1 MTEAEKRLEQIR
13 SLTEALKREGFQDI
27 CYYMIRTQRVQI
39 SVFPGDSIRQEEMD
53 DTMYSIEASYQGKK
67 SRMYTNHP
75 EETKRVIQILKES
88 SEVYGQAENAGL
100 IYDECTPEDISF
112 SWNEPEEII
121 PVIKKAWEKA
131 TDASLVFLVQKCCYE
146 QNFREI
152 WMIDEQMHRICD
164 VDGYHCFNI
173 RIAAG
178 KDGTRSSAADC
189 IYGKNL
195 QTMEI
200 EHCVDRVICEA
211 QNSLGGEKLL
221 SGRYSVI
228 LGGNVA
234 AELLEAFLPA
244 FYAENLQRD
253 DSPLKGKWQ
262 EQIASPGIWMREIP
276 GFDKGRIHRTVDD
289 EGIPVTEKAL
299 IRNGIFVQQLYNR
312 KTAQKDGVPSTGN
325 GFRPSVQ
332 SDVETG
338 ITNVV
343 LGMKAE
349 QTSSRSG
356 LEMEMAEGILVT
368 QVDGV
373 FAGADS
379 TTGKFSLIA
388 GGRVVRNGREAETFR
403 EVTISGDFFECLGRI
418 KKAGNELYTTEPG
431 AMSVL
436 APDLWIG
443 ELTISGK

>member
-1 MTEAEKRLEQIR
+1 MTETEKRLEQIR
-13 SLTEALKREGFQDI
+13 RLTEGLKREGFQDI
-27 CYYMIRTQRVQI
+27 CYYMIRTQRIQI
-39 SVFPGDSIRQEEMD
+39 FLFPGADIRKEEMD
-53 DTMYSIEASYQGKK
+53 DTMYSIEASYKGKK

-88 SEVYGQAENAGL
+88 AEVYGQAENASL
-100 IYDECTPEDISF
+100 IYDERTPEDVSF
-112 SWNEPEEII
+112 SWSEPEEII

-131 TDASLVFLVQKCCYE
+131 TDTSFVFLVQKCCYE

-164 VDGYHCFNI
+164 VDGYHYFNI
-173 RIAAG
+173 RIAAE
-178 KDGTRSSAADC
+178 KDGARSSAADC

-195 QTMEI
+195 QMMEI
-200 EHCVDRVICEA
+200 EHCVDRVICEV
-211 QNSLGGEKLL
+211 QNSLGGEKLP
-221 SGRYSVI
+221 SGSYSVV
-228 LGGNVA
+228 LGGSVA

-244 FYAENLQRD
+244 FYAENLQKG
-253 DSPLKGKWQ
+253 DSPLKGKWE
-262 EQIASPGIWMREIP
+262 EQIASPGVWMKEIP
-276 GFDKGRIHRTVDD
+276 EFDKGRIHRTVDD
-289 EGIPVTEKAL
+289 EGIPVTEKSL
-299 IRNGIFVQQLYNR
+299 IQNGIFMQQLYNR
-312 KTAQKDGVPSTGN
+312 KTAQKDGVRSTGN

-338 ITNVV
+338 VTNVV

-368 QVDGV
+368 RVDGV

-388 GGRVVRNGREAETFR
+388 GGRVVRNGKEAETFR
-403 EVTISGDFFECLGRI
+403 EVTISGDFFACLGRI
-418 KKAGNELYTTEPG
+418 KMVGDKLYTTEPG
-431 AMSVL
+431 TMSVL

-443 ELTISGK
+443 KLTISGK

>member
-1 MTEAEKRLEQIR
+1 MTETEKRLEQIR
-13 SLTEALKREGFQDI
+13 RLTEGLKREGFQDI
-27 CYYMIRTQRVQI
+27 CYYMIRTQRIQI
-39 SVFPGDSIRQEEMD
+39 FLFPGADIRKEEMD
-53 DTMYSIEASYQGKK
+53 DTMYSIEASYMGKK

-88 SEVYGQAENAGL
+88 AEVYGQAENAGL
-100 IYDECTPEDISF
+100 TYDERTPEDVSF
-112 SWNEPEEII
+112 SWSEPEEII

-131 TDASLVFLVQKCCYE
+131 TDTSFVFLVQKCCYE

-164 VDGYHCFNI
+164 VDGYHYFNI
-173 RIAAG
+173 RIAAE
-178 KDGTRSSAADC
+178 KDGARSSAADC

-195 QTMEI
+195 QMMEI
-200 EHCVDRVICEA
+200 EHCVDRVICEV
-211 QNSLGGEKLL
+211 QNSLGGEKLP
-221 SGRYSVI
+221 SGSYSVV

-244 FYAENLQRD
+244 FYAENLQKG
-253 DSPLKGKWQ
+253 DSPLKGKWE
-262 EQIASPGIWMREIP
+262 EQIASPGVWMKEIP
-276 GFDKGRIHRTVDD
+276 EFDKGRIHRTVDD
-289 EGIPVTEKAL
+289 EGIPVTEKSL
-299 IRNGIFVQQLYNR
+299 IQNGIFMQQLYNR
-312 KTAQKDGVPSTGN
+312 KTAQKDGVRSTGN

-338 ITNVV
+338 VTNVV

-368 QVDGV
+368 RVDGV

-388 GGRVVRNGREAETFR
+388 GGRVVRNGKEAETFR
-403 EVTISGDFFECLGRI
+403 EVTISGDFFACLGRI
-418 KKAGNELYTTEPG
+418 KMVGDKLYTTEPG
-431 AMSVL
+431 TMSVL

-443 ELTISGK
+443 KLTISGK

>member
-1 MTEAEKRLEQIR
+1 MTETEKRLEQIR
-13 SLTEALKREGFQDI
+13 RLTEVLKREGFQDI
-27 CYYMIRTQRVQI
+27 CYYMIRTQRIQI
-39 SVFPGDSIRQEEMD
+39 FLFPGADIRKEEMD
-53 DTMYSIEASYQGKK
+53 DTMYSIEASYKGKK

-88 SEVYGQAENAGL
+88 AEVYGQAENASL
-100 IYDECTPEDISF
+100 IYDERTPEDVSF
-112 SWNEPEEII
+112 SWSEPEEII

-131 TDASLVFLVQKCCYE
+131 TDTSFVFLVQKCCYE

-164 VDGYHCFNI
+164 VDGYHYFNI
-173 RIAAG
+173 RIAAE
-178 KDGTRSSAADC
+178 KDGARSSAADC

-195 QTMEI
+195 QMMEI
-200 EHCVDRVICEA
+200 EHCVDRVICEV
-211 QNSLGGEKLL
+211 QNSLGGEKLP
-221 SGRYSVI
+221 SGSYSVV
-228 LGGNVA
+228 LGGSVA

-244 FYAENLQRD
+244 FYAENLQKG
-253 DSPLKGKWQ
+253 DSPLKGKWE
-262 EQIASPGIWMREIP
+262 EQIASPGVWMKEIP
-276 GFDKGRIHRTVDD
+276 EFDKGRIHRTVDD
-289 EGIPVTEKAL
+289 EGIPVTEKSL
-299 IRNGIFVQQLYNR
+299 IQNGIFMQQLYNR
-312 KTAQKDGVPSTGN
+312 KTAQKDGVRSTGN

-338 ITNVV
+338 VTNVV

-368 QVDGV
+368 RVDGV

-388 GGRVVRNGREAETFR
+388 GGRVVRNGKEAETFR
-403 EVTISGDFFECLGRI
+403 EVTISGDFFACLGRI
-418 KKAGNELYTTEPG
+418 KMVGDKLYTTEPG
-431 AMSVL
+431 TMSVL

-443 ELTISGK
+443 KLTISGK

>member
-1 MTEAEKRLEQIR
+1 MTETEKRLEQIR
-13 SLTEALKREGFQDI
+13 RLTEVLKREGFQDI
-27 CYYMIRTQRVQI
+27 CYYMIRTQRIQI
-39 SVFPGDSIRQEEMD
+39 FLFPGADIRKEEMD
-53 DTMYSIEASYQGKK
+53 DTMYSIEASYKGKK

-88 SEVYGQAENAGL
+88 AEVYGQAENAGL
-100 IYDECTPEDISF
+100 TYDECTPEDVSF
-112 SWNEPEEII
+112 SWSEPEEII
-121 PVIKKAWEKA
+121 PVIKNAWEKA
-131 TDASLVFLVQKCCYE
+131 TDTSFVFLVQKCCYE

-164 VDGYHCFNI
+164 VDGYHYFNI
-173 RIAAG
+173 RIAAE
-178 KDGTRSSAADC
+178 KDGARSSAADC

-195 QTMEI
+195 QMMEI
-200 EHCVDRVICEA
+200 EHCVDRVICEV
-211 QNSLGGEKLL
+211 QNSLGGEKLP
-221 SGRYSVI
+221 SGSYSVV

-244 FYAENLQRD
+244 FYAENLQKG
-253 DSPLKGKWQ
+253 DSPLKGKWE
-262 EQIASPGIWMREIP
+262 EQIASPGVWMKEIP
-276 GFDKGRIHRTVDD
+276 EFDKGRIHRTVDD
-289 EGIPVTEKAL
+289 EGIPVTEKSL
-299 IRNGIFVQQLYNR
+299 IQNGIFMQQLYNR
-312 KTAQKDGVPSTGN
+312 KTAQKDGVRSTGN

-338 ITNVV
+338 VTNVV

-368 QVDGV
+368 RVDGV

-388 GGRVVRNGREAETFR
+388 GGRVVRNGKEAETFR
-403 EVTISGDFFECLGRI
+403 EVTISGDFFACLGRI
-418 KKAGNELYTTEPG
+418 KMVGDKLYMTEPG
-431 AMSVL
+431 TMSVL

-443 ELTISGK
+443 KLTISGK

>member
-1 MTEAEKRLEQIR
+1 MTETEKRLEQIR
-13 SLTEALKREGFQDI
+13 RLTEVLKREGFQDI
-27 CYYMIRTQRVQI
+27 CYYMIRTQRIQI
-39 SVFPGDSIRQEEMD
+39 FLFPGADIRKEEMD
-53 DTMYSIEASYQGKK
+53 DTMYSIEASYKGKK

-88 SEVYGQAENAGL
+88 AEVYGQAENAGL
-100 IYDECTPEDISF
+100 TYDERTPEDVSF
-112 SWNEPEEII
+112 SWSEPEEII

-131 TDASLVFLVQKCCYE
+131 TDTSFVFLVQKCCYE

-164 VDGYHCFNI
+164 VDGYHYFNI
-173 RIAAG
+173 RIAAE
-178 KDGTRSSAADC
+178 KDGARSSAADC

-195 QTMEI
+195 QMMEI
-200 EHCVDRVICEA
+200 EHCVDRVICEV
-211 QNSLGGEKLL
+211 QNSLGGEKLP
-221 SGRYSVI
+221 SGSYSVV

-244 FYAENLQRD
+244 FYAENLQKG
-253 DSPLKGKWQ
+253 DSPLKGKWE
-262 EQIASPGIWMREIP
+262 EQIASPGVWMKEIP
-276 GFDKGRIHRTVDD
+276 EFDKGRIHRTVDD
-289 EGIPVTEKAL
+289 EGIPVTEKSL
-299 IRNGIFVQQLYNR
+299 IQNGIFMQQLYNR
-312 KTAQKDGVPSTGN
+312 KTAQKDGVRSTGN

-338 ITNVV
+338 VTNVV

-368 QVDGV
+368 RVDGV

-388 GGRVVRNGREAETFR
+388 GGRVVRNGKEAETFR
-403 EVTISGDFFECLGRI
+403 EVTISGDFFACLGRI
-418 KKAGNELYTTEPG
+418 KMVGDKLYTTEPG
-431 AMSVL
+431 TMSVL

-443 ELTISGK
+443 KLTISGK

>member
-1 MTEAEKRLEQIR
+1 MTETEKRLEQIR
-13 SLTEALKREGFQDI
+13 RLTEVLKREGFQDI
-27 CYYMIRTQRVQI
+27 CYYMIRTQRIQI
-39 SVFPGDSIRQEEMD
+39 FLFPGADIRKEEMD
-53 DTMYSIEASYQGKK
+53 DTMYSIEASYKGKK

-88 SEVYGQAENAGL
+88 AEVYGQAENASL
-100 IYDECTPEDISF
+100 IYDERTPEDVSF
-112 SWNEPEEII
+112 SWSEPEEII

-131 TDASLVFLVQKCCYE
+131 TDTSFVFLVQKCCYE

-164 VDGYHCFNI
+164 VDGYHYFNI
-173 RIAAG
+173 RIAAE
-178 KDGTRSSAADC
+178 KDGARSSAADC

-195 QTMEI
+195 QMMEI
-200 EHCVDRVICEA
+200 EHCVDRVICEV
-211 QNSLGGEKLL
+211 QNSLGGEKLP
-221 SGRYSVI
+221 SGSYSVV

-244 FYAENLQRD
+244 FYAENLQKG
-253 DSPLKGKWQ
+253 DSPLKGKWE
-262 EQIASPGIWMREIP
+262 EQIASPGVWMKEIP
-276 GFDKGRIHRTVDD
+276 EFDKGRIHRTVDD
-289 EGIPVTEKAL
+289 EGIPVTEKSL
-299 IRNGIFVQQLYNR
+299 IQNGIFMQQLYNR
-312 KTAQKDGVPSTGN
+312 KTAQKDGVRSTGN

-338 ITNVV
+338 VTNVV

-368 QVDGV
+368 RVDGV

-388 GGRVVRNGREAETFR
+388 GGRVVRNGKEAETFR
-403 EVTISGDFFECLGRI
+403 EVTISGDFFACLGRI
-418 KKAGNELYTTEPG
+418 KMVGDKLYTTEPG
-431 AMSVL
+431 TMSVL

-443 ELTISGK
+443 KLTISGK

>member
-1 MTEAEKRLEQIR
+1 MTETEKRLEQIR
-13 SLTEALKREGFQDI
+13 RLTEVLKREGFQDI
-27 CYYMIRTQRVQI
+27 CYYMIRTQRIQI
-39 SVFPGDSIRQEEMD
+39 FLFPGADIRKEEMD
-53 DTMYSIEASYQGKK
+53 DTMYSIEASYMGKK

-88 SEVYGQAENAGL
+88 AEVYGQAENASL
-100 IYDECTPEDISF
+100 IYDERTPEDVSF
-112 SWNEPEEII
+112 SWSEPEEII

-131 TDASLVFLVQKCCYE
+131 TDTSFVFLVQKCCYE

-164 VDGYHCFNI
+164 VDGYHYFNI
-173 RIAAG
+173 RIAAE
-178 KDGTRSSAADC
+178 KDGARSSAADC

-195 QTMEI
+195 QMMEI
-200 EHCVDRVICEA
+200 EHCVDRVICEV
-211 QNSLGGEKLL
+211 QNSLGGEKLP
-221 SGRYSVI
+221 SGSYSVV

-244 FYAENLQRD
+244 FYAENLQKG
-253 DSPLKGKWQ
+253 DSPLKGKWE
-262 EQIASPGIWMREIP
+262 EQIASPGVWMKEIP
-276 GFDKGRIHRTVDD
+276 EFDKGRIHRTVDD
-289 EGIPVTEKAL
+289 EGIPVTEKSL
-299 IRNGIFVQQLYNR
+299 IQNGIFMQQLYNR
-312 KTAQKDGVPSTGN
+312 KTAQKDGVRSTGN

-338 ITNVV
+338 VTNVV

-368 QVDGV
+368 RVDGV

-388 GGRVVRNGREAETFR
+388 GGRVVRNGKEAETFR
-403 EVTISGDFFECLGRI
+403 EVTISGDFFACLGRI
-418 KKAGNELYTTEPG
+418 KMVGDKLYTTEPG
-431 AMSVL
+431 TMSVL

-443 ELTISGK
+443 KLTISGK

>member
-1 MTEAEKRLEQIR
+1 MTETEKRLEQIR
-13 SLTEALKREGFQDI
+13 RLTEVLKREGFQDI
-27 CYYMIRTQRVQI
+27 CYYMIRTQRIQI
-39 SVFPGDSIRQEEMD
+39 FLFPGADIRKEEMD
-53 DTMYSIEASYQGKK
+53 DTMYSIEASYKGKK

-88 SEVYGQAENAGL
+88 AEVYGQAENASL
-100 IYDECTPEDISF
+100 IYDERTPEDVSF
-112 SWNEPEEII
+112 SWSEPEEII

-131 TDASLVFLVQKCCYE
+131 TDTSFVFLVQKCCYE

-164 VDGYHCFNI
+164 VDGYHYFNI
-173 RIAAG
+173 RIAAE
-178 KDGTRSSAADC
+178 KDGARSSAADC

-195 QTMEI
+195 QMMEI
-200 EHCVDRVICEA
+200 EHCVDRVICEV
-211 QNSLGGEKLL
+211 QNSLGGEKLP
-221 SGRYSVI
+221 SGSYSVV

-244 FYAENLQRD
+244 FYAENLQKG
-253 DSPLKGKWQ
+253 DSPLKGKWE
-262 EQIASPGIWMREIP
+262 EQIASPGVWMKEIP
-276 GFDKGRIHRTVDD
+276 EFDKGRIHRTVDD
-289 EGIPVTEKAL
+289 EGIPVTEKSL
-299 IRNGIFVQQLYNR
+299 IQNGIFMQQLYNR
-312 KTAQKDGVPSTGN
+312 KTAQKDGVRSTGN

-338 ITNVV
+338 VTNVV

-368 QVDGV
+368 RVDGV

-388 GGRVVRNGREAETFR
+388 GGRVVRNGKEAETFR
-403 EVTISGDFFECLGRI
+403 EVTISGDFFACLGSI
-418 KKAGNELYTTEPG
+418 KKTGDELYTTEPG
-431 AMSVL
+431 TMSVL

-443 ELTISGK
+443 KLTISGK

>member
-1 MTEAEKRLEQIR
+1 MTETEKRLEQIR
-13 SLTEALKREGFQDI
+13 RLTEGLKREGFQDI
-27 CYYMIRTQRVQI
+27 CYYMIRTQRIQI
-39 SVFPGDSIRQEEMD
+39 FLFPGADIRKEEMD
-53 DTMYSIEASYQGKK
+53 DTMYSIEASYMGKK

-88 SEVYGQAENAGL
+88 AEVYGQAENAGL
-100 IYDECTPEDISF
+100 TYDERTPEDVSF
-112 SWNEPEEII
+112 SWSEPEEII

-131 TDASLVFLVQKCCYE
+131 TDTSFVFLVQKCCYE

-164 VDGYHCFNI
+164 VDGYHYFNI
-173 RIAAG
+173 RIAAE
-178 KDGTRSSAADC
+178 KDGARSSAADC

-195 QTMEI
+195 QMMEI
-200 EHCVDRVICEA
+200 EHCVDRVICEV
-211 QNSLGGEKLL
+211 QNSLGGEKLP
-221 SGRYSVI
+221 SGSYSVV

-244 FYAENLQRD
+244 FYAENLQKG
-253 DSPLKGKWQ
+253 DSPLKGKWE
-262 EQIASPGIWMREIP
+262 EQIASPGVWMKEIP
-276 GFDKGRIHRTVDD
+276 EFDKGRIHRTVDD
-289 EGIPVTEKAL
+289 EGIPVTEKSL
-299 IRNGIFVQQLYNR
+299 IHNGIFMQQLYNR
-312 KTAQKDGVPSTGN
+312 KTAQKDGVRSTGN

-338 ITNVV
+338 VTNVV

-368 QVDGV
+368 RVDGV

-388 GGRVVRNGREAETFR
+388 GGRVVRNGKEAETFR
-403 EVTISGDFFECLGRI
+403 EVTISGDFFACLGRI
-418 KKAGNELYTTEPG
+418 KMVGDKLYTTEPG
-431 AMSVL
+431 TMSVL

-443 ELTISGK
+443 KLTISGK

>member
-1 MTEAEKRLEQIR
+1 MTETEKRLEQIR
-13 SLTEALKREGFQDI
+13 RLTEGLKREGFQDI
-27 CYYMIRTQRVQI
+27 CYYMIRTQRIQI
-39 SVFPGDSIRQEEMD
+39 FLFPGADIRKEEMD
-53 DTMYSIEASYQGKK
+53 DTMYSIEASYMGKK

-88 SEVYGQAENAGL
+88 AEVYGQAENAGL
-100 IYDECTPEDISF
+100 TYDERTPEDVSF
-112 SWNEPEEII
+112 SWSEPEEII

-131 TDASLVFLVQKCCYE
+131 TDTSFVFLVQKCCYE

-164 VDGYHCFNI
+164 VDGYHYFNI
-173 RIAAG
+173 RIAAE
-178 KDGTRSSAADC
+178 KDGARSSAADC

-195 QTMEI
+195 QMMEI
-200 EHCVDRVICEA
+200 EHCVDRVICEV
-211 QNSLGGEKLL
+211 QNSLGGEKLP
-221 SGRYSVI
+221 SGSYSVV

-244 FYAENLQRD
+244 FYAENLQKG
-253 DSPLKGKWQ
+253 DSPLKGKWE
-262 EQIASPGIWMREIP
+262 EQIASPGVWMKEIP
-276 GFDKGRIHRTVDD
+276 EFDKGRIHRTVDD
-289 EGIPVTEKAL
+289 EGIPVTEKSL
-299 IRNGIFVQQLYNR
+299 IQNGIFMQQLYNR
-312 KTAQKDGVPSTGN
+312 KTAQKDGVRSTGN

-332 SDVETG
+332 SYVETG
-338 ITNVV
+338 VTNVV

-368 QVDGV
+368 RVDGV

-388 GGRVVRNGREAETFR
+388 GGRVVRNGKEAETFR
-403 EVTISGDFFECLGRI
+403 EVTISGDFFACLGRI
-418 KKAGNELYTTEPG
+418 KMVGDKLYTTEPG
-431 AMSVL
+431 TMSVL

-443 ELTISGK
+443 KLTISGK

>member
-1 MTEAEKRLEQIR
+1 MTETEKRLEQIR
-13 SLTEALKREGFQDI
+13 RLTEVLKREGFQDI
-27 CYYMIRTQRVQI
+27 CYYMIRTQRIQI
-39 SVFPGDSIRQEEMD
+39 FLFPGADIRKEEMD
-53 DTMYSIEASYQGKK
+53 DTMYSIEASYMGKK

-88 SEVYGQAENAGL
+88 AEVYGQAENAGL
-100 IYDECTPEDISF
+100 TYDERTPEDVSF
-112 SWNEPEEII
+112 SWSEPEEII

-131 TDASLVFLVQKCCYE
+131 TDTSFVFLVQKCCYE

-164 VDGYHCFNI
+164 VDGYHYFNI
-173 RIAAG
+173 RIAAE
-178 KDGTRSSAADC
+178 KDGARSSAADC

-195 QTMEI
+195 QMMEI
-200 EHCVDRVICEA
+200 EHCVDRVICEV
-211 QNSLGGEKLL
+211 QNSLGGEKLP
-221 SGRYSVI
+221 SGSYSVV

-244 FYAENLQRD
+244 FYAENLQKG
-253 DSPLKGKWQ
+253 DSPLKGKWE
-262 EQIASPGIWMREIP
+262 EQIASPGVWMKEIP
-276 GFDKGRIHRTVDD
+276 EFDKGRIHRTVDD
-289 EGIPVTEKAL
+289 EGIPVTEKSL
-299 IRNGIFVQQLYNR
+299 IQNGIFMQQLYNR
-312 KTAQKDGVPSTGN
+312 KTAQKDGVRSTGN

-338 ITNVV
+338 VTNVV

-368 QVDGV
+368 RVDGV

-388 GGRVVRNGREAETFR
+388 GGRVVRNGKEAETFR
-403 EVTISGDFFECLGRI
+403 EVTISGDFFACLGRI
-418 KKAGNELYTTEPG
+418 KMVGDKLYTTEPG
-431 AMSVL
+431 TMSVL

-443 ELTISGK
+443 KLTISGK

>member
-1 MTEAEKRLEQIR
+1 MTETEKRLEQIR
-13 SLTEALKREGFQDI
+13 RLTEVLKREGFQDI
-27 CYYMIRTQRVQI
+27 CYYMIRTQRIQI
-39 SVFPGDSIRQEEMD
+39 FLFPGADIRKEEMD
-53 DTMYSIEASYQGKK
+53 DTMYSIEASYKGKK

-88 SEVYGQAENAGL
+88 AEVYGQAENASL
-100 IYDECTPEDISF
+100 IYDERTPEDVSF
-112 SWNEPEEII
+112 SWSEPEEII

-131 TDASLVFLVQKCCYE
+131 TDTSFVFLVQKCCYE

-164 VDGYHCFNI
+164 VDGYHYFNI
-173 RIAAG
+173 RIAAE
-178 KDGTRSSAADC
+178 KDGARSSAADC

-195 QTMEI
+195 QMMEI
-200 EHCVDRVICEA
+200 EHCVDRVICEV
-211 QNSLGGEKLL
+211 QNSLGGEKLP
-221 SGRYSVI
+221 SGSYSVV

-244 FYAENLQRD
+244 FYAENLQKG
-253 DSPLKGKWQ
+253 DSPLKGKWE
-262 EQIASPGIWMREIP
+262 EQIASPGVWMKEIP
-276 GFDKGRIHRTVDD
+276 EFDKGRIHRTVDD
-289 EGIPVTEKAL
+289 EGIPVTEKSL
-299 IRNGIFVQQLYNR
+299 IQNGIFMQQLYNR
-312 KTAQKDGVPSTGN
+312 KTAQKDGVRSTGN

-338 ITNVV
+338 VTNVV

-368 QVDGV
+368 RVDGV

-379 TTGKFSLIA
+379 ATGKFSLIA
-388 GGRVVRNGREAETFR
+388 GGRVVRNGKEAETFR
-403 EVTISGDFFECLGRI
+403 EVTISGDFFACLGRI
-418 KKAGNELYTTEPG
+418 KMVGDKLYMTEPG
-431 AMSVL
+431 TMSVL

-443 ELTISGK
+443 KLTISGK

>member
-1 MTEAEKRLEQIR
+1 MTETEKRLEQIR
-13 SLTEALKREGFQDI
+13 RLTEGLKREGFQDI
-27 CYYMIRTQRVQI
+27 CYYMIRTQRIQI
-39 SVFPGDSIRQEEMD
+39 FLFPGADIRKEEMD
-53 DTMYSIEASYQGKK
+53 DTMYSIEASYKGKK

-88 SEVYGQAENAGL
+88 AEVYGQAENASL
-100 IYDECTPEDISF
+100 IYDERTPEDVSF
-112 SWNEPEEII
+112 SWSEPEEII

-131 TDASLVFLVQKCCYE
+131 TDTSFVFLVQKCCYE

-164 VDGYHCFNI
+164 VDGYHYFNI
-173 RIAAG
+173 RIAAE
-178 KDGTRSSAADC
+178 KDGARSSAADC

-195 QTMEI
+195 QMMEI
-200 EHCVDRVICEA
+200 EHCVDRVICEV
-211 QNSLGGEKLL
+211 QNSLGGEKLP
-221 SGRYSVI
+221 SGSYSVV

-244 FYAENLQRD
+244 FYAENLQKG
-253 DSPLKGKWQ
+253 DSPLKGKWE
-262 EQIASPGIWMREIP
+262 EQIASPGVWMKEIP
-276 GFDKGRIHRTVDD
+276 EFDKGRIHRTVDD
-289 EGIPVTEKAL
+289 EGIPVTEKSL
-299 IRNGIFVQQLYNR
+299 IQNGIFMQQLYNR
-312 KTAQKDGVPSTGN
+312 KTAQKDGVRSTGN

-338 ITNVV
+338 VTNVV

-368 QVDGV
+368 RVDGV

-388 GGRVVRNGREAETFR
+388 GGRVVRNGKEAETFR
-403 EVTISGDFFECLGRI
+403 EVTISGDFFACLGRI
-418 KKAGNELYTTEPG
+418 KMVGDKLYTTEPG
-431 AMSVL
+431 TMSVL

-443 ELTISGK
+443 KLTISGK

>member
-1 MTEAEKRLEQIR
+1 MTETEKRLEQIR
-13 SLTEALKREGFQDI
+13 RLTEVLKREGFQDI
-27 CYYMIRTQRVQI
+27 CYYMIRTQRIQI
-39 SVFPGDSIRQEEMD
+39 FLFPGADIRKEEMD
-53 DTMYSIEASYQGKK
+53 DTMYSIEASYKGKK

-88 SEVYGQAENAGL
+88 AEVYGQAENASL
-100 IYDECTPEDISF
+100 IYDERTPEDVSF
-112 SWNEPEEII
+112 SWSEPEEII

-131 TDASLVFLVQKCCYE
+131 TDTSFVFLVQKCCYE

-164 VDGYHCFNI
+164 VDGYHYFNI
-173 RIAAG
+173 RIAAE
-178 KDGTRSSAADC
+178 KDGARSSAADC

-195 QTMEI
+195 QMMEI
-200 EHCVDRVICEA
+200 EHCVDRVICEV
-211 QNSLGGEKLL
+211 QNSLGGEKLP
-221 SGRYSVI
+221 SGSYSVV

-244 FYAENLQRD
+244 FYAENLQKG
-253 DSPLKGKWQ
+253 DSPLKGKWE
-262 EQIASPGIWMREIP
+262 EQIASPGVWMKEIP
-276 GFDKGRIHRTVDD
+276 EFDKGRIHRTVDD
-289 EGIPVTEKAL
+289 EGIPVTEKSL
-299 IRNGIFVQQLYNR
+299 IQNGIFMQQLYNR
-312 KTAQKDGVPSTGN
+312 KTAQKDGVRSTGN

-338 ITNVV
+338 VTNVV

-368 QVDGV
+368 RVDGV

-388 GGRVVRNGREAETFR
+388 GGRVVRNGKEAETFR
-403 EVTISGDFFECLGRI
+403 EVTISGDFFACLGRI
-418 KKAGNELYTTEPG
+418 KMVGDKLYTTEPG
-431 AMSVL
+431 PMSVL
-436 APDLWIG
+436 APDLRIG
-443 ELTISGK
+443 KLTISGK

>member
-1 MTEAEKRLEQIR
+1 MTETEKRLEQIR
-13 SLTEALKREGFQDI
+13 RLTEGLKREGFQDI
-27 CYYMIRTQRVQI
+27 CYYMIRTQRIQI
-39 SVFPGDSIRQEEMD
+39 FLFPGADIRKEEMD
-53 DTMYSIEASYQGKK
+53 DTMYSIEASYMGKK

-88 SEVYGQAENAGL
+88 AEVYGQAENASL
-100 IYDECTPEDISF
+100 IYDERTPEDVSF
-112 SWNEPEEII
+112 SWSEPEEII

-131 TDASLVFLVQKCCYE
+131 TDTSFVFLVQKCCYE

-164 VDGYHCFNI
+164 VDGYHYFNI
-173 RIAAG
+173 RIAAE
-178 KDGTRSSAADC
+178 KDGARSSAADC

-195 QTMEI
+195 QMMEI
-200 EHCVDRVICEA
+200 EHCVDRVICEV
-211 QNSLGGEKLL
+211 QNSLGGEKLP
-221 SGRYSVI
+221 SGSYSVV

-244 FYAENLQRD
+244 FYAENLQKG
-253 DSPLKGKWQ
+253 DSPLKGKWE
-262 EQIASPGIWMREIP
+262 EQIASPGVWMKEIP
-276 GFDKGRIHRTVDD
+276 EFDKGRIHRTVDD
-289 EGIPVTEKAL
+289 EGIPVTEKSL
-299 IRNGIFVQQLYNR
+299 IQNGIFMQQLYNR
-312 KTAQKDGVPSTGN
+312 KTAQKDGVRSTGN

-338 ITNVV
+338 VTNVV

-368 QVDGV
+368 RVDGV

-388 GGRVVRNGREAETFR
+388 GGRVVRNGKEAETFR
-403 EVTISGDFFECLGRI
+403 EVTISGDFFACLGRI
-418 KKAGNELYTTEPG
+418 KMVGDKLYTTEPG
-431 AMSVL
+431 TMSVL

-443 ELTISGK
+443 KLTISGK